1 VQLEAPNEGY
11 HGTDDWNLNYSN
23 SHGVSA
29 SELHQKLSHL
39 LIKQQENQ
47 IAELESELHQAQSNL
62 HEKEAELQALK
73 DCVKCLTEL
82 SLSTVSGMIIS
93 ILVTHF
99 SCSQTPFMFV
109 IG

>member
-1 VQLEAPNEGY
+1 MQLEAPGEGY
-11 HGTDDWNLNYSN
+11 HGTD
-23 SHGVSA
+23 HGVSA

-39 LIKQQENQ
+39 LIKQQENH
-47 IAELESELHQAQSNL
+47 IMELESELHQAQSNL